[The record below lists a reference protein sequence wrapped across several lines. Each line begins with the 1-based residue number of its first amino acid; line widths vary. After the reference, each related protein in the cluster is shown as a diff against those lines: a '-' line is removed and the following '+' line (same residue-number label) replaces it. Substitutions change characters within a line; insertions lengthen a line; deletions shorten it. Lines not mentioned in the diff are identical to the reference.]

1 MGGSP
6 RALSPLYLP
15 TISPVSPPYLPDQV
29 GEPWRL
35 AEGALRDWKV
45 PLDLQKNGHSMGK
58 IILSIAVYDHMVA
71 RLPPP
76 NPSPNPN
83 PNPNPNPPT

>member
-15 TISPVSPPYLPDQV
+15 SISPVSPPHLPDQV

-35 AEGALRDWKV
+35 AEGALRDWKIPV
-45 PLDLQKNGHSMGK
+45 ALKKDGVSVGNITLT
-58 IILSIAVYDHMVA
+58 IAVYDHMVA
-71 RLPPP
+71 LTPL
-76 NPSPNPN
+76 PNPN
-83 PNPNPNPPT
+83 PNPNPNLTLTLS